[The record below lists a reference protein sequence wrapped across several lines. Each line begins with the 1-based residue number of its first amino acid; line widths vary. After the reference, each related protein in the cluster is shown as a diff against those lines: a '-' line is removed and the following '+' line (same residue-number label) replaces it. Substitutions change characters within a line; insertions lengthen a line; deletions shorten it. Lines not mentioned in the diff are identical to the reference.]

1 MGAGMYSLN
10 PQPSARHTENSSE
23 SLKSQPVEPPSFVLF
38 GKRPQQPRTP
48 PIANHNCGLYGPL
61 PRQIAARPARGGDMN
76 PTAADGSLPAPAG
89 ERSKNGENVT
99 ASDDDPKPWQLK
111 HGRALVLRTNGDLQE
126 ATDLLREVV
135 QDLKHSLGSENIE
148 TLTAIQNLAIVRLDL
163 GDTDVAATLFES
175 VLSTAGRVF
184 GEEHAFTTLSKA
196 NLASVRVRQGRLDE
210 AEDLQ
215 RDVLRK
221 TQEAVRETHSD
232 ASPDA
237 HPDILEAKASLA
249 NTLRYK
255 GESAESGIL
264 LEGVYKTTAE
274 AFDADAPETIGA
286 TSDYANW
293 LQDRGR
299 VDEADPMFERV
310 LEDAEALLRQ
320 SYDILNQSEGS
331 RGLEKIIA
339 GNHLNT
345 IIFSLSLDRRDHKRL
360 EEAVHLHE
368 TLVAAACSTLGYEH
382 PLTKNAMTEFD
393 RMAEILRK
401 VAQ

>member
-310 LEDAEALLRQ
+310 LEW
-320 SYDILNQSEGS
+320 NQNKFGE
-331 RGLEKIIA
+331 RHFCTVMPRHNL
-339 GNHLNT
+339 
-345 IIFSLSLDRRDHKRL
+345 
-360 EEAVHLHE
+360 
-368 TLVAAACSTLGYEH
+368 AAAY
-382 PLTKNAMTEFD
+382 
-393 RMAEILRK
+393 
-401 VAQ
+401 

>member
-1 MGAGMYSLN
+1 
-10 PQPSARHTENSSE
+10 
-23 SLKSQPVEPPSFVLF
+23 
-38 GKRPQQPRTP
+38 
-48 PIANHNCGLYGPL
+48 
-61 PRQIAARPARGGDMN
+61 MN

-255 GESAESGIL
+255 GESAESGTL
-264 LEGVYKTTAE
+264 LEDVYKTTAE

-310 LEDAEALLRQ
+310 LEW
-320 SYDILNQSEGS
+320 NQNKFGE
-331 RGLEKIIA
+331 RHFCTVMPRHNL
-339 GNHLNT
+339 
-345 IIFSLSLDRRDHKRL
+345 
-360 EEAVHLHE
+360 
-368 TLVAAACSTLGYEH
+368 AAAY
-382 PLTKNAMTEFD
+382 
-393 RMAEILRK
+393 
-401 VAQ
+401 